1 MAISPEYLSLRSLW
15 EKALFGSYL
24 VVPLKYDDAPNMD
37 YIRRVFKPIR
47 LETTDIGENIKDL
60 VNKPGQGNI
69 GQAYSI
75 SKEVLKKELL
85 KDDFCQLTVK
95 KDDHEGSFSFLDSYL
110 YVFHTKVAFLCIG
123 FAYTELATLEHI
135 CNPGFVAL
143 SCEYIRTRADG
154 YSEVFSFEDALASL
168 TKKCGM
174 EKFFDGNSPAVVESY
189 TYTLALVPER
199 LPSIEVMRQATF
211 NLHQMTDLNMPA
223 QDEAEEDLRY
233 VYAVKTQS
241 LGSYRWG
248 CCISSQTMS
257 YIFADDSMDLEQNMA
272 IQGPDGLPVVML
284 ALYEKF
290 TCLRFTELLTQS
302 AGQNEKHLD
311 DLKKMMLKFQAYG
324 TVTPSNLSRWHN
336 VKQIYAALLEVNDTS
351 GAIADIDAK
360 LNILS
365 EQQQDIRQRKSDAV
379 SWIITIFGIVSII
392 DSTLS
397 IVNTLIQGH
406 TPDWITVLG
415 TIAALAVVTLVV
427 LRSMKKQK

>member
-24 VVPLKYDDAPNMD
+24 VVPLKYNDAPNMD

-272 IQGPDGLPVVML
+272 IQGQDGLPVVML

-290 TCLRFTELLTQS
+290 TCLRFTELIVGSESRKLRTIL
-302 AGQNEKHLD
+302 E
-311 DLKKMMLKFQAYG
+311 LKKLMLKFQAFG
-324 TVTPSNLSRWHN
+324 VVPPANLSRWDN
-336 VKQIYAALLEVNDTS
+336 VKRIYAYLLEVGEI
-351 GAIADIDAK
+351 GAAIQDISSKID
-360 LNILS
+360 ILV
-365 EQQQDIRQRKSDAV
+365 EQQQDIDQQRSSRV
-379 SWIITIFGIVSII
+379 INLITIFGIVGIVSSVQSIAQI
-392 DSTLS
+392 LS
-397 IVNTLIQGH
+397 DGSDLM
-406 TPDWITVLG
+406 WSITGL
-415 TIAALAVVTLVV
+415 TMALMALCFG
-427 LRSMKKQK
+427 LAMKK